1 MRTSA
6 ASSTAHKT
14 PSEPRISQHLR
25 ITPLLR
31 QSGHDQEELDQR
43 TANLL
48 ERLGA
53 SHSQDDSS
61 HVVKASATESSSHV
75 PIESPSVTSTTE
87 VHGPSLL
94 FADGDNTTCIA
105 NLGLALP
112 RTEGAISAPWETV
125 EVGGPSHIEAH
136 CDVNGTSTTGVDAT
150 QLIMAER
157 EMARVEVSTEMARV
171 PSGSLDQAPT
181 DSYPRG
187 PYDPNME
194 AQVDMQVDLLIP
206 LDEDEDESDSEFGV
220 LSRTTFDPSLAY
232 QPQLYNHGLST
243 EEDEPIIE
251 DIGPGFVADAVMEDA
266 RTECWEADVSATAP
280 KTLQPFSW
288 VPPSLSGGF
297 HTGFPGVPFAHAQMT
312 AFTSTSADVFQHHT
326 HNDTY
331 TVDTTNYEETALQQI
346 APPQD
351 IAWPFVSDGVQPWPS
366 PSVEVG
372 LTKEP
377 QSVHATLSPTSVPSD
392 FASQTTTRSYFLLPS
407 PPPSKIDPVPVAPST
422 YRPIDGHKEGAKGLD
437 GEVDPE
443 PAVAASVQREVSTF
457 RCGLISASM

>member
-1 MRTSA
+1 MRTST
-6 ASSTAHKT
+6 ASSRIHNPA
-14 PSEPRISQHLR
+14 EPRISQRRR

-31 QSGHDQEELDQR
+31 QSGHDQEELER
-43 TANLL
+43 RKANLL
-48 ERLGA
+48 GGLDA
-53 SHSQDDSS
+53 SHSQDDNL
-61 HVVKASATESSSHV
+61 HVFKASATGSPSNV
-75 PIESPSVTSTTE
+75 PIRSPSVTSTTE
-87 VHGPSLL
+87 GHGPSVL
-94 FADGDNTTCIA
+94 FADSDNTPCIT

-112 RTEGAISAPWETV
+112 RTEGTISAAWETV
-125 EVGGPSHIEAH
+125 EVGGASLIEAH
-136 CDVNGTSTTGVDAT
+136 GDENGVSTIGVDAT

-157 EMARVEVSTEMARV
+157 EMARVRVNTEVARV
-171 PSGSLDQAPT
+171 PSWLLSEAPT
-181 DSYPRG
+181 DSYPRA

-194 AQVDMQVDLLIP
+194 AQVDMQVDLVIP

-232 QPQLYNHGLST
+232 QPQLYSHGPSI
-243 EEDEPIIE
+243 EEDDRIIQ
-251 DIGPGFVADAVMEDA
+251 DIGPGSVADAAMEDA

-280 KTLQPFSW
+280 RTLQPFSW

-312 AFTSTSADVFQHHT
+312 AFASTSADVFQHHT

-331 TVDTTNYEETALQQI
+331 TVDTTIYEETTLQQI

-377 QSVHATLSPTSVPSD
+377 QSVHTTLSHTSFPSD
-392 FASQTTTRSYFLLPS
+392 FASQTTTRSCFLLPS
-407 PPPSKIDPVPVAPST
+407 PPASKVEPVPVAPST
-422 YRPIDGHKEGAKGLD
+422 YRPIEGHKEDVKDLD
-437 GEVDPE
+437 GDVDPE
-443 PAVAASVQREVSTF
+443 LAVAASVQREASPF
-457 RCGLISASM
+457 RSVLISASL